1 MVNGEEKGVM
11 AGYLRLNKKCMRSM
25 YLGYAITYA
34 ILLAAFILFMSY
46 SREALGDAYGTV
58 QLIGLAGLVLILAY
72 MLAAPPVFYSRYR
85 YKITEDRVDVRSGI
99 LFLRH
104 VMVPI
109 ERVHQVEVSRG
120 PINNMLGLGHVI
132 ITTAG
137 GTATISYLEIVEAEK
152 IADLLNK
159 LVGTMLRDREST

>member
-1 MVNGEEKGVM
+1 MVDGKETSGT
-11 AGYLRLNKKCMRSM
+11 AGYLRLNKNCMLSM

-46 SREALGDAYGTV
+46 SKEALGDAHDAV
-58 QLIGLAGLVLILAY
+58 LLVGLVGLVLILAY
-72 MLAAPPVFYSRYR
+72 MLVAPPVFYSRYR

-109 ERVHQVEVSRG
+109 ERIHQVEVSRG
-120 PINNMLGLGHVI
+120 PINNMLGLGHVNV
-132 ITTAG
+132 TTAG
-137 GTATISYLEIVEAEK
+137 GTATISYLVIEEAEK
-152 IADLLNK
+152 MAERLNK
-159 LVGTMLRDREST
+159 LVGTMIRDREST